1 MRAFLTIAP
10 LALAGAIAAAP
21 AFADNHGMKPYLAG
35 DLLSPCQEADNDA
48 RWGEAAETECEQYML
63 GFVGALKATG
73 AKDSMGICAPELN
86 TADEVRWAFMRWV
99 HASYSARKAMPA
111 DQAVLETLKAEFPC
125 N

>member
-35 DLLSPCQEADNDA
+35 ELMEPCQEADSDA
-48 RWGEAAETECEQYML
+48 RNGYIPELECEQYML
-63 GFVGALKATG
+63 GFVGALKAID
-73 AKDSMGICAPELN
+73 AKASMGICAPEVN
-86 TADEVRWAFMRWV
+86 TADEVRWAFIRWV
-99 HASYSARKAMPA
+99 YVDYSARRALPA
-111 DQAVLETLKAEFPC
+111 NEAVLGTLKDEFAC